1 MEDNTTQVVTIE
13 DNNKTPETVDNERKF
28 TQADI
33 DKIVKQ
39 RLERERA
46 KHSEDLT
53 TAESKRQEAEEALQ
67 AAKQERDALQAEKAR
82 REMVEKVASEVKLPF
97 AAVSMLQ
104 GATAEEL
111 KANAEALR
119 ASVSMYPVTTDKG
132 TVQPSPI
139 TREQIDKIE
148 DREKREAMMLQHL
161 DLY

>member
-1 MEDNTTQVVTIE
+1 MDETTQVTTTE
-13 DNNKTPETVDNERKF
+13 ENKTPEPADNERKF

-46 KHSEDLT
+46 KHSEDLA

-67 AAKQERDALQAEKAR
+67 TAKQERDALQAEKSR
-82 REMVEKVASEVKLPF
+82 REMVEKVAGEVKLPY

-119 ASVSMYPVTTDKG
+119 ASMPMYPVTNDNG

-148 DREKREAMMLQHL
+148 DRDKREAMMLQHL